1 MAISTFFGLH
11 TALRGILAQQR
22 SLDTTTHNIANANT
36 VGYSRQE
43 ALLEASPAFSYP
55 GMNTPAGAG
64 QIGTGVDIAQYKR
77 VRDAFIDVQ
86 LRAQTMRRGFHQTT
100 SDGLDQVE
108 LAFAEPGETG
118 LNTLLSK
125 FWDSWQDV
133 SNAPENLA
141 TRQALV
147 QAAASLAEGFR
158 SLDSQLATIAT
169 QSGTDFTLTM
179 DEVNSIGAQI
189 LDLNVQIANV
199 RAIGDQPNDLFDK
212 RDLLLDRLA
221 ELGNVT
227 VTSGPLDVIDV
238 TIGGA
243 TLVTGATSAAT
254 LAEVDLTSLT
264 SGKLAALR
272 TLRDT
277 TLPGYRASLDAVVS
291 SLVTQVNAFHTAG
304 FDLAGNTGQTF
315 FAAGGTTAATIAIDP
330 TVLADPS
337 LVATSIGAGQPGNA
351 AVALQIGGLRAATG
365 IDVAYQQLVTRL
377 GADGLESQRA
387 LANAELLTNALHDRR
402 DAFSGV
408 SMDEEMSN
416 LIRFQRGFQAS
427 ARALNA
433 MDEMI
438 DMLINRTG
446 RVGL

>member
-1 MAISTFFGLH
+1 MSISTFFGLH

-22 SLDTTTHNIANANT
+22 SLDVTTHNIANANT

-43 ALLEASPAFSYP
+43 ALLASSPAFIYP

-64 QIGTGVDIAQYKR
+64 QIGTGVDVTQYKR

-86 LRAQTMRRGFHQTT
+86 LRAQTMRHGYYETT
-100 SDGLDQVE
+100 RDGLEQVE
-108 LAFAEPGETG
+108 LAFAEPGDTG

-125 FWDSWQDV
+125 FWDAWQDV
-133 SNAPENLA
+133 SDAPENLA

-147 QAAASLAEGFR
+147 QSAASLAEGFR
-158 SLDSQLATIAT
+158 SLDSQLATIT
-169 QSGTDFTLTM
+169 SQSAADLTLTL

-199 RAIGDQPNDLFDK
+199 RAMGDQPNDLFDK
-212 RDLLLDRLA
+212 RDVLLDRLA
-221 ELGNVT
+221 QLGNVT
-227 VTSGPLDVIDV
+227 VTTGALDVVDV

-243 TLVTGATSAAT
+243 TLVTGTTSSAT
-254 LAEVDLTSLT
+254 LVEADLTTLT

-272 TLRDT
+272 TMRDT
-277 TLPGYRASLDAVVS
+277 TLPGYRASLDAVAN

-304 FDLAGNTGQTF
+304 FDLAGATGQAF
-315 FAAGGTTAATIAIDP
+315 FTAGGTTAATLSVDAA
-330 TVLADPS
+330 VLADPR
-337 LVATSIGAGQPGNA
+337 LVAASAAAGQPGNA
-351 AVALQIGGLRAATG
+351 AVALQIAGLRANTG
-365 IDVAYQQLVTRL
+365 VDVAYQQLVTRL
-377 GADGLESQRA
+377 GSDGQEASRA
-387 LANAELLTNALHDRR
+387 LANAILLTDALHDRR
-402 DAFSGV
+402 DSVSGV
-408 SMDEEMSN
+408 SMDEEMAN
-416 LIRFQRGFQAS
+416 LVRFQRGFQAS

-438 DMLINRTG
+438 DLLINRTG